1 MHRGLIVMTDLEGR
15 VRAILA
21 TLATMMLVGGC
32 DAAEDVEVLPLPEL
46 DRPSAEAR
54 LGLPEIA
61 GTWRFAGWEI
71 IDGDS
76 TSLERT
82 FPSFGALEIRTQR
95 LDSIAGAFAL
105 AGGPSAVVGD
115 VRRDGR
121 VSLVTYSAAGPG
133 QFIAGEVERDTLWLE
148 LTSVLAADEW
158 PQDARAAFVREPVA
172 EPIAWLRGAR
182 PGDVPPPM
190 DSVPAMQPA
199 EGLVP
204 GATGAQP
211 APQPGEP
218 RTLPRQP
225 GQQPAAQPAQPSRP
239 QPTQPSQPAQPRPS
253 QPSPAQPSQPAPQP
267 RPAPAQPEPEPEPEP
282 VRQPEPEPEPD
293 LPPLLGDPVQ

>member
-1 MHRGLIVMTDLEGR
+1 M
-15 VRAILA
+15 RAILA
-21 TLATMMLVGGC
+21 TLATAWLAAGC
-32 DAAEDVEVLPLPEL
+32 DAAADVEVLPLPEL

-61 GTWRFAGWEI
+61 GSWRFAGWEI
-71 IDGDS
+71 IEGDS

-82 FPSFGALEIRTQR
+82 FPSFGELEIRTQR

-105 AGGPSAVVGD
+105 AGGPTAVVGD

-121 VSLVTYSAAGPG
+121 VSLVTYTAAGPG
-133 QFIAGEVERDTLWLE
+133 QFIAGEIERDTLWLE

-158 PQDARAAFVREPVA
+158 PQDARAAFVREPVT

-182 PGDVPPPM
+182 PGDEAPPI
-190 DSVPAMQPA
+190 DSIPAMQPV
-199 EGLVP
+199 EGSIPGVP
-204 GATGAQP
+204 GVQP
-211 APQPGEP
+211 APQPGAAQ
-218 RTLPRQP
+218 TLPAQP

-239 QPTQPSQPAQPRPS
+239 QPAQPSQPTQPTQPRPS

-267 RPAPAQPEPEPEPEP
+267 GPAPAQPEPEPEPERVP
-282 VRQPEPEPEPD
+282 QPEPEPEPD